1 MMKIDCEESHT
12 LFYEYFYVKMSGSE
26 LGWCLFLYALTL
38 IMKIS
43 IEAWSYMR
51 ETYEDSESESFVD
64 NLEIDRKDFD
74 CAAGNKAKEGE
85 KNGRKPGWLG

>member
-1 MMKIDCEESHT
+1 MQ
-12 LFYEYFYVKMSGSE
+12 
-26 LGWCLFLYALTL
+26 
-38 IMKIS
+38 IS

-74 CAAGNKAKEGE
+74 FAAGNKAKEGE